1 MTMKEQSYVVTMRDC
16 IGAMLLTSFVK
27 FTYIAITITMTMK
40 ELSQFATD
48 YVGLCYKFVKLN

>member
-27 FTYIAITITMTMK
+27 FTYIAIGPK
-40 ELSQFATD
+40 
-48 YVGLCYKFVKLN
+48 KLARFTARTAGIADVDLLL